1 MVINDKNNGM
11 PLFKCELPDDF
22 KTQGWTEMK
31 TYPQSQRIY
40 LQIEAKRGNCNI
52 SFHSGESYIYEK
64 KMFQIM
70 TQVPKHQLGTQNETG
85 AWYAEPTSLRDDLDA
100 VASSLVNK
108 KLTTE
113 TYFDLSK
120 KVEEGMRKGF
130 KEMIDQFVDDL
141 QFEASLSAVPIGVD
155 IRNYLFDGGVGVYED
170 KGKIIASCLV
180 RMGMEIDMLQ
190 RGSIMENI
198 TGEEFGKASD
208 SPYVLGS
215 TCSWSTPFIATMIS
229 DNKEDLKVFMNF
241 IESAENSEE
250 LKNSSKQLSQQL
262 NYNHRQ
268 QAQMSAMQNQAM
280 WNNMFMQQ
288 EQRWNA
294 VRNMQ
299 RSMSQDLDNWRAS
312 QAQMR
317 AQSDMRFQTPGTQ
330 FESSDDRI
338 QRMRHESM
346 MGVETYERNDG
357 STVEYSN
364 MADRVFENNL
374 DNTVHF
380 GTHNYY
386 DDYIPEGWHEMKKK

>member
-1 MVINDKNNGM
+1 M
-11 PLFKCELPDDF
+11 PLIKCELPKDF
-22 KTQGWTEMK
+22 KAEGYTELK
-31 TYPQSQRIY
+31 NYPQNQKIY
-40 LQIEAKRGNCNI
+40 LQIEAKRGNCTI
-52 SFHSGESYIYEK
+52 CFHTGESYLYEK
-64 KMFQIM
+64 KMVQIM
-70 TQVPKHQLGTQNETG
+70 NYVPKHQLGTQNETG
-85 AWYAEPTSLRDDLDA
+85 AWYAQPVSLEEDLDS

-108 KLTTE
+108 KLKAAD
-113 TYFDLSK
+113 YYNLSE
-120 KVEEGMRKGF
+120 KVEKGLREGF
-130 KEMIDQFVDDL
+130 QEMLNQFADDF

-155 IRNYLFDGGVGVYED
+155 IRNYLFDGGIGVYED

-190 RGSIMENI
+190 RGGITENI
-198 TGEEFGKASD
+198 TGEQFGMASD
-208 SPYVLGS
+208 NAYILGS
-215 TCSWSTPFIATMIS
+215 SCSWSTPFIATMIS
-229 DNKEDLKVFMNF
+229 DKKEDLKVFMNF

-250 LKNSSKQLSQQL
+250 LKNTTKQLSQQI

-288 EQRWNA
+288 EQRWNN

-299 RSMSQDLDNWRAS
+299 RSMSQDLDNWRAG

-317 AQSDMRFQTPGTQ
+317 AQSDMRFQTGGTQ
-330 FESSDDRI
+330 FETSDDRI
-338 QRMRHESM
+338 QRMRHESI

-380 GTHNYY
+380 GTHHYY